1 MGSNCRFTRIQYA
14 GMLMKKN
21 ATRNEK
27 LARMILIRITIAI
40 AANDAGIH
48 TIGRR
53 IVELERVTGALKTF

>member
-1 MGSNCRFTRIQYA
+1 
-14 GMLMKKN
+14 MLMKNN

-48 TIGRR
+48 TIRRR
-53 IVELERVTGALKTF
+53 IAELERVTGALKTF